1 MKDIDHMIA
10 VLQAFKKGK
19 AIQSRYR
26 PQQDIDVCWIDATE
40 PSWDWDTFDYRVK
53 PEPRRIWVNMYVNE
67 RTPRTHFYTLEE
79 AQHAASPDCIESVM
93 FVEAVKE

>member
-10 VLQAFKKGK
+10 VLQAFKEGK
-19 AIQSRYR
+19 AIQFRDSGNSST
-26 PQQDIDVCWIDATE
+26 DENWGCALK
-40 PSWDWDTFDYRVK
+40 PSWDWVTFDYRVK
-53 PEPRRIWVNMYVNE
+53 PEPRRIWVNMYVND

-93 FVEAVKE
+93 FVEAVK